1 MNNGCQ
7 YWFVVAAAAAAAAA
21 ADVAAAVAVDV
32 IVLNQTEG
40 KTATAYSQL

>member
-7 YWFVVAAAAAAAAA
+7 YWFVVAAAAAAA

>member
-7 YWFVVAAAAAAAAA
+7 YWFVVAAAAAAAA
-21 ADVAAAVAVDV
+21 DVAAAVALDV

-40 KTATAYSQL
+40 KKATAYSQL

>member
-7 YWFVVAAAAAAAAA
+7 YWFVVAAAAAAA
-21 ADVAAAVAVDV
+21 DVAAAVALDV

-40 KTATAYSQL
+40 KKATAYSQL